1 MKIIITGV
9 TRGLGRALTEEFIR
23 LGHTVIGCGR
33 GSEGVFDLRMKHGA
47 PHSFD
52 VVDVANATKVGM
64 WGARAL
70 AFGEVPD
77 LLINNA
83 ALMNTPATL
92 WQVPAEEFSTLINVN
107 VTGVANVIREFVP
120 AMVAAKKGV
129 IVNLSSGWG
138 RGVSPEVAPYCA
150 SKWAIE
156 GLTKALAEELPAG
169 MAAIPLN
176 PGVIDTDMLRQCWPQ
191 GASNHP
197 KADAWARVAAPFIL
211 QLGASH
217 NGQSLTVP
225 DFEG

>member
-52 VVDVANATKVGM
+52 VVDVSNATKVGM

-70 AFGEVPD
+70 AFGETPD

-83 ALMNTPATL
+83 ALMNTPAPL
-92 WQVPAEEFSTLINVN
+92 WQVPAEEFAALVNVN
-107 VTGVANVIREFVP
+107 ITGTANVIREFVP

-138 RGVSPEVAPYCA
+138 RGVAPEVAPYCA

-156 GLTKALAEELPAG
+156 GLTKALAGELPAG
-169 MAAIPLN
+169 MAAVPLN
-176 PGVIDTDMLRQCWPQ
+176 PGVIDTDMLRQCWAD
-191 GASNHP
+191 GASSYP
-197 KADAWARVAAPFIL
+197 KADAWAKVAAPFIL
-211 QLGASH
+211 QFSAKD
-217 NGQSLTVP
+217 NGRSLTVP

>member
-9 TRGLGRALTEEFIR
+9 TRGLGRALTEEFIH

-33 GSEGVFDLRMKHGA
+33 GSEGIFDLRMKYGA

-52 VVDVANATKVGM
+52 VVDVSNATKVGM
-64 WGARAL
+64 WGARVL
-70 AFGEVPD
+70 GFGEVPD

-83 ALMNTPATL
+83 SLMNTPAPL
-92 WQVPAEEFSTLINVN
+92 WKIPTEEFSTLVNVN
-107 VTGVANVIREFVP
+107 ITGVANVIHEFVP

-169 MAAIPLN
+169 MAAVPLN
-176 PGVIDTDMLRQCWPQ
+176 PGVIDTDMLRQCWVD
-191 GASNHP
+191 GASNYP
-197 KADAWARVAAPFIL
+197 KAGAWAKVAAPFIL
-211 QLGASH
+211 QLGAKD
-217 NGQSLTVP
+217 NGRSLSVP
-225 DFEG
+225 HFEG